1 MTSQAPIIDVAA
13 SLHPSVDPR
22 PIIIVGT
29 GPVGIRCAEELLK
42 RGCQREILLF
52 GNEPWEPYDRIRL
65 SSLLAGEV
73 RLESLQTAPNL
84 DQQGRVN
91 CHYNCPIVGIDRY
104 QQRILDV
111 EGRQYSYSALIL
123 ATGSQPFLPGIPGID
138 AKRVYT
144 FRDLNDTQQLMARL
158 ATARHVV
165 VIGGGLLGLETARA
179 MSRCDTRVTV
189 IQQADRLMNRQL
201 DGDAAALL
209 AENIR
214 AQGVD
219 VLLGE
224 GVREV
229 VCNDQRG
236 RPEVIGV
243 RLRSGQ
249 LLDCDTVVVSAGIR
263 PNIDLARRSGLVVGQ
278 GIVVDEGLATNAP
291 NIHAI
296 GECAEFRQQ
305 LHGLVAP
312 GYEQAAV
319 LAANLCGE
327 PSRYLGSVA
336 ATQLKVVGLPVFSIG
351 ETEGEGRRS
360 WRIAAWRYRDAATG
374 CYRKIVLR
382 RGRIVGAIGVGDWS
396 EVRRVQAAVSRGD
409 RVSWLQIA
417 RFSRSGMLWAEDDG
431 ADVASWP
438 ATALICNCR
447 GVQRGQLT
455 ALYKALGDKQQVIAR
470 CGASTVCGSCAP
482 LVAELCGEKAG
493 AQTLPVQRKL
503 LASGVLA
510 LLVVALLAAVPPIDF
525 ASTVQVDI
533 PWDRLWSDG
542 LYKQI
547 SGYAIVAMVVLGLYL
562 SVNKRLSALSWG
574 RFSLWRLVHTLTGL
588 AGLGVLVA
596 HTGLRLGENLNALL
610 MMNFLLLALLGAVSA
625 GVVAAESQ
633 FSPRWGKRLRRLCT
647 WGHLYLAWPIPAL
660 LGLHIFSV
668 YYF

>member
-1 MTSQAPIIDVAA
+1 MTSQAPITDIAEVMNSERDA
-13 SLHPSVDPR
+13 R

-29 GPVGIRCAEELLK
+29 GPVGIRCAEEMLR
-42 RGCQREILLF
+42 RGCDREILLF

-73 RLESLQTAPNL
+73 RLEALQTAPSLHRRANVRCL
-84 DQQGRVN
+84 
-91 CHYNCPIVGIDRY
+91 YNCPIVGIDRY

-111 EGRQYSYSALIL
+111 EGRQYSYSALVL
-123 ATGSQPFLPGIPGID
+123 ATGSQPFLPNIPGID
-138 AKRVYT
+138 AHRVYT

-179 MSRCDTRVTV
+179 MSRCDTRITV

-201 DGDAAALL
+201 DSDAAALL
-209 AENIR
+209 TDNIR
-214 AQGVD
+214 QQGID

-229 VCNDQRG
+229 VCTEQRG
-236 RPEVIGV
+236 RPQVSGV
-243 RLRSGQ
+243 RLRNGQ
-249 LLDCDTVVVSAGIR
+249 LLDCDTVVVSAGIK
-263 PNIDLARRSGLVVGQ
+263 PNIDLARRAGIVVGQ
-278 GIVVDEGLATNAP
+278 GIAVDETLATSAP
-291 NIHAI
+291 NVYAI
-296 GECAEFRQQ
+296 GECAEFRRQ

-319 LAANLCGE
+319 LAAGLCGE
-327 PSRYLGSVA
+327 PGRYLGSVA

-351 ETEGEGRRS
+351 ETEAEGRRS
-360 WRIAAWRYRDAATG
+360 WRIAAWHYRDAESG

-382 RGRIVGAIGVGDWS
+382 RGRIVGAIAVGDWP
-396 EVRRVQAAVSRGD
+396 EVRRLQSAVSRGD
-409 RVSWLQIA
+409 RVSWLQVM
-417 RFSRSGMLWAEDDG
+417 RFSRSGQLWAEDDA
-431 ADVASWP
+431 ADVNSWP
-438 ATALICNCR
+438 ANALICNCR

-455 ALYKALGDKQQVIAR
+455 SLYKELGDQQQVIAR

-482 LVAELCGEKAG
+482 LVAELCGENG
-493 AQTLPVQRKL
+493 ANQRLPVQRRL
-503 LASGVLA
+503 LAVGVLA
-510 LLVVALLAAVPPIDF
+510 LLLSMLLALVPPIDF

-547 SGYAIVAMVVLGLYL
+547 SGYAILVLIALGLYL
-562 SVNKRLSALSWG
+562 SLNKRLPSLSWG
-574 RFSLWRLVHTLTGL
+574 RFPLWRMVHTLTGV
-588 AGLGVLVA
+588 ASLGMLLA

-610 MMNFLLLALLGAVSA
+610 MLNFLALAALGAIA
-625 GVVAAESQ
+625 AAVVAGESH

-647 WGHLYLAWPIPAL
+647 WGHLYLAWPLPAL